1 MKIPFDNIQLQKR
14 IALNYDRLA
23 GDPYYQIDQVF
34 APTDYD
40 WYGDKEGRALLAFVS
55 HYKISGQ
62 KILCMEQLLEQ
73 YTCRANDQLYF
84 GPKAGEVIHEQQL
97 SGHSWLLRGLCEYHA
112 QFGDAFSLQ
121 AVRSIVQHLYLPLK
135 GRIYTYPIDRSH
147 ADEGGVSGN
156 SLDEIN
162 GWKLSSDIGC
172 AFMSIDG
179 LSHAYQLLRN
189 PELLE
194 LLDEMIF
201 FYASIDKVAL
211 RAQTHCTLTAARG
224 MMRLY
229 ELTGKESYLHYAR
242 DIYELYVYGG
252 GMTYTYQNLNWWG
265 RPDSWTEPCAI
276 VDSLM
281 LALMLYKA
289 TGVEEYRRT
298 AVRIYI
304 NGLASAQR
312 SNGGAG
318 TDSLLCP
325 GSGHHSLFMQ
335 MYEAY
340 FCCTMRLAEGLW
352 YISENTALLWSEKSE
367 TIEINEHGIYRCGDY
382 LYAEISGGGES
393 YREEAV
399 EVDGHTLSPLL
410 KYYKLPDDIA
420 ANTKQKL
427 VFKEDSC
434 ASISIHT

>member
-1 MKIPFDNIQLQKR
+1 MKIPFDDTELQQR
-14 IALNYDRLA
+14 IELNFTRLA
-23 GDPYYQIDQVF
+23 ENSYYQITEVF
-34 APTDYD
+34 APVDYD

-62 KILCMEQLLEQ
+62 KIPCMEQLLAQ
-73 YTCRANDQLYF
+73 YPQHANDQLCF
-84 GPKAGEVIHEQQL
+84 GPKAGAVIHEQQL
-97 SGHSWLLRGLCEYHA
+97 SGHSWLLRGLCEYHE
-112 QFGDAFSLQ
+112 QFRDAFSLQ
-121 AVRSIVQHLYLPLK
+121 AVRSIAVHLFLPLK
-135 GRIYTYPIDRSH
+135 GRIHTYPIDRSP
-147 ADEGGVSGN
+147 AKEGGVSGN

-179 LSHAYQLLRN
+179 LSHAYQLLRE

-194 LLDEMIF
+194 LLDEMIRF
-201 FYASIDKVAL
+201 FASIDKAAL
-211 RAQTHCTLTAARG
+211 QAQTHCTLTAARG

-229 ELTGKESYLHYAR
+229 ELTGKESYLGYAR
-242 DIYELYVYGG
+242 EIYELYVHGG
-252 GMTYTYQNLNWWG
+252 GMTFTYQNLNWWG

-281 LALMLYKA
+281 LALMLHKA
-289 TGVEEYRRT
+289 TGHEEYRRT

-318 TDSLLCP
+318 TDSLLCLD
-325 GSGHHSLFMQ
+325 SGLDSLFMQ

-352 YISENTALLWSEKSE
+352 YISKHKALLWSEKPE
-367 TIEINEHGIYRCGDY
+367 TIEINEHGIYQCGDY
-382 LYAEISGGGES
+382 LYAEISGGGEAWV
-393 YREEAV
+393 EETVQA
-399 EVDGHTLSPLL
+399 DGHTLSPLL
-410 KYYKLPDDIA
+410 KYYKLPDAVA
-420 ANTKQKL
+420 AETKQRL
-427 VFKEDSC
+427 IFK
-434 ASISIHT
+434 